1 VTPETFSP
9 SFRTVLKSLHP
20 SDGARVEKLVAHA
33 VQTRTPFS
41 CEYRVIRP
49 DGEVRT
55 VHARGAWASDL
66 GPARETM
73 YGTAQDVTTRRQ
85 TEGALVQAN
94 RRVRTLAGR
103 MLQVQENERRHIARE
118 LHDEIGQALTAV
130 QIAMQRLRRR
140 TDSPDLQSD
149 IDQCVTIAAHVLD
162 QVRSL
167 TLDLRPPHLDD
178 LGLEAAIGWLLSQHC
193 EPAGLTAR
201 LDARGVPR
209 SLASEVEIV
218 CFRVAQEAVTNIVR
232 HAHASTVAVEL
243 YCEKDALTFVI
254 EDDGR
259 GFDVKAALARA
270 YEGAS
275 MGLLG
280 MEERAALA
288 GGGVTIKSGPH
299 GGTRIAAWFP
309 LNSAAQLKRG

>member
-1 VTPETFSP
+1 
-9 SFRTVLKSLHP
+9 L
-20 SDGARVEKLVAHA
+20 
-33 VQTRTPFS
+33 
-41 CEYRVIRP
+41 
-49 DGEVRT
+49 
-55 VHARGAWASDL
+55 
-66 GPARETM
+66 
-73 YGTAQDVTTRRQ
+73 
-85 TEGALVQAN
+85 
-94 RRVRTLAGR
+94 
-103 MLQVQENERRHIARE
+103 
-118 LHDEIGQALTAV
+118 
-130 QIAMQRLRRR
+130 
-140 TDSPDLQSD
+140 PDLQSD

-193 EPAGLTAR
+193 EPAGLTST
-201 LDARGVPR
+201 LDARAVPR
-209 SLASEVEIV
+209 KLASEVEIV

-243 YCEKDALTFVI
+243 YCEKDALTLVI